1 MIIDRIFVERSF
13 SPTNISYLP
22 NESLHYF
29 DPVTGRQLRDCAKN
43 LYEKKEKY
51 SVNEVFSC
59 EIKFVIDI

>member
-29 DPVTGRQLRDCAKN
+29 DPVTGRQLKKKKKN